1 MAPILDVQD
10 LTVVLKTP
18 LGDAAVLE
26 HLSFSVEAGRI
37 IALVGESGCG
47 KSMTALALM
56 GLLPDG
62 FRRTGGRIVL
72 CGEDIAA
79 ASPAR
84 LRSLRGSA
92 MSMIF
97 QEPMTALNPVYTVGD
112 QITEALRQH
121 QNLNRRDAL
130 DRALAMLKAVQIPA
144 AESRLRAYPHQLSGG
159 MRQRVMIAMALAC
172 RPQVL
177 IADEPTT
184 ALDVTVQAEVFDLLQ
199 QLQQEMGTAILLIT
213 HDLGTVADIADSVAV
228 LYAGR
233 CVEQG
238 ATRHVLETPL
248 HPYAAALMAAT
259 PRLRL
264 GTTAADPRPALLEIP
279 GLVPPL
285 GQRASVCA
293 FAGRCPRADDQ
304 CRERLQPPLEEH
316 RPGHAVAC
324 RYPGA
329 LADAVVAS
337 LAASR
342 VGTPDAAPRRGG
354 NDMPGAM
361 P

>member
-1 MAPILDVQD
+1 MAAILDVQD

-18 LGDAAVLE
+18 QGDAPVLE
-26 HLSFSVEAGRI
+26 HLSFSVEAGRT

-62 FRRTGGRIVL
+62 FRRTTGRVLL
-72 CGEDIAA
+72 CGEDIAG
-79 ASPAR
+79 ASQAR

-97 QEPMTALNPVYTVGD
+97 QEPMTALNPVYTVAD

-121 QNLNRRDAL
+121 QNLNRHDAL

-172 RPQVL
+172 RPQLL

-213 HDLGTVADIADSVAV
+213 HDLGTVADIADTVAV

-238 ATRHVLETPL
+238 ATRQVLETPQ
-248 HPYAAALMAAT
+248 HPYAAALMAST
-259 PRLRL
+259 PHLRL
-264 GTTAADPRPALLEIP
+264 GAAAVDHQPALLEIP
-279 GLVPPL
+279 GMVPPL
-285 GQRASVCA
+285 GQRVPVCA
-293 FAGRCPRADDQ
+293 FASRCPRADAP
-304 CRERLQPPLEEH
+304 CRERLQPPLAEH
-316 RPGHAVAC
+316 RPGHAVSC
-324 RYPGA
+324 WHPGE
-329 LADAVVAS
+329 
-337 LAASR
+337 LAAVMGS
-342 VGTPDAAPRRGG
+342 TPAPGLLVSG
-354 NDMPGAM
+354 NAPA
-361 P
+361 